1 MKVSDYIVK
10 FFEEKKIDTVFGYL
24 GGMITHLADSI
35 AKNPNVDFIQ
45 VYHEQTASIAVEGY
59 ARENG
64 NIGVAIATSGP
75 GATNMITGIADAYFD
90 SIPALYITGQVNTYE
105 YKYDKPIR
113 QLGFQETD
121 VVSLV
126 KGITK
131 YATMIT
137 DESKIRYELEKAYF
151 IAKEGRQGPVLLDI
165 PMNIQRA
172 EINPDILEGF
182 IPNEKKEK
190 IYDLEEINQLLKK
203 AKRPMLLVGGGC
215 INSNSQTEINSF
227 VEKSGIPVVSSLMGK
242 GSVDETKDEYMG
254 MLGSYGNRCANIAVA
269 NADLLIALV
278 TRLDTRQT
286 GAMVNEFLRNG
297 KIIHIDIDEAELQN
311 HRIEN
316 KINISMD
323 AKQFI
328 GKLQK
333 ETLNILEW
341 KTYLKDLK
349 KNYNQEK
356 EIEKNIKNKAP
367 YKLIETLNK
376 YSKEGEVFTGDIG
389 QNQMWT
395 AQSLILKKN
404 QKFFTSGGLAPMG
417 YSLPCSIGVAFA
429 KKNDEAIYSINGDG
443 GFHMAIQS
451 LLLISQYN
459 LPIKVIIMN
468 NSALGMITQF
478 QELYFE
484 NRLTGTVKDGGYI
497 IPNLKE
503 IASAY
508 GVKYYKITEAEL
520 SDESLMENIFSQ
532 RNCLIDY
539 QIEGES
545 RVYPKLEF
553 NSPLENTSP
562 KLPEDELKKLMIKC

>member
-10 FFEEKKIDTVFGYL
+10 FFEEKKIDTIFGYL

-35 AKNPNVDFIQ
+35 AKNDKIDFIQ
-45 VYHEQTASIAVEGY
+45 VYHEQTASIAIEGY

-126 KGITK
+126 KEITK
-131 YATMIT
+131 YSTMIT
-137 DESKIRYELEKAYF
+137 DEKMIKYELEKAYF
-151 IAKEGRQGPVLLDI
+151 LAKDGRQGPVLLDI

-172 EINPDILEGF
+172 EINPESLIGF
-182 IPNEKKEK
+182 VPEK
-190 IYDLEEINQLLKK
+190 ITKVELDTTEVNQLLKN
-203 AKRPMLLVGGGC
+203 AKRPILLLGGGC
-215 INSNSQTEINSF
+215 INSNAQNLIN
-227 VEKSGIPVVSSLMGK
+227 EYQKITGIPAVSSLMGK
-242 GSVDETKDEYMG
+242 GSIDETRDDYLG
-254 MLGSYGNRCANIAVA
+254 MVGSYGNRCANIAVA
-269 NADLLIALV
+269 NADLLIVLGS
-278 TRLDTRQT
+278 RLDTRQT
-286 GAMVNEFLRNG
+286 GAMIETFLKNG
-297 KIIHIDIDEAELQN
+297 KIVHIDIDNNELEE

-316 KINISMD
+316 KINICAD
-323 AKQFI
+323 VKDFI
-328 GKLQK
+328 QSLEKVELD
-333 ETLNILEW
+333 ISEW
-341 KTYLKDLK
+341 KSYLKDLK
-349 KNYNQEK
+349 ENYNQEK
-356 EIEKNIKNKAP
+356 EIERNVANKAP
-367 YKLIETLNK
+367 YKLIQALNK
-376 YSKEGEVFTGDIG
+376 HSKEGEVFTGDIG

-395 AQSLILKKN
+395 AQSLVLKKN

-417 YSLPCSIGVAFA
+417 YSLPCSVGVAFA

-443 GFHMAIQS
+443 GFHMAVQS

-459 LPIKVIIMN
+459 LPIKVVVMN
-468 NSALGMITQF
+468 NNALGMITQF

-497 IPNLKE
+497 LPDMENISK
-503 IASAY
+503 AY
-508 GVKYYKITEAEL
+508 GLKYYKIGEKDLLNEN
-520 SDESLMENIFSQ
+520 LMREIFSQ

-539 QIEGES
+539 TIEGES

-553 NSPLENTSP
+553 NSPLQDTSP
-562 KLPEDELKKLMIKC
+562 KLPKDELEKLMIKC

>member
-10 FFEEKKIDTVFGYL
+10 FFEEKKIETIFGYL

-35 AKNPNVDFIQ
+35 AKNEKIDFIQ
-45 VYHEQTASIAVEGY
+45 VYHEQTASIAIEGY

-90 SIPALYITGQVNTYE
+90 SIPALYITGQVNSYE

-131 YATMIT
+131 YSKMIT
-137 DESKIRYELEKAYF
+137 DEKMIKYELEKAYF
-151 IAKEGRQGPVLLDI
+151 LAKDGRQGPVLLDI

-172 EINPDILEGF
+172 EIDPDTLIDF
-182 IPNEKKEK
+182 IP
-190 IYDLEEINQLLKK
+190 EISKNDKFDFSEVNQILKS
-203 AKRPMLLVGGGC
+203 AKRPMLLLGGGC
-215 INSNSQTEINSF
+215 INSNAQELINEF
-227 VEKSGIPVVSSLMGK
+227 QNLTGIPAVSSLMGK
-242 GSVDETKDEYMG
+242 GAVDETKDEYMG
-254 MLGSYGNRCANIAVA
+254 MVGSYGNRCANIAVA
-269 NADLLIALV
+269 NADLLIALGS
-278 TRLDTRQT
+278 RLDTRQT
-286 GAMVNEFLRNG
+286 GAMVEAFLKHG
-297 KIIHIDIDEAELQN
+297 KIIHIDIDKNELEE
-311 HRIEN
+311 HRIKN
-316 KINISMD
+316 KINVHMDTKEFIQNLEKNRLDIS
-323 AKQFI
+323 
-328 GKLQK
+328 
-333 ETLNILEW
+333 EW
-341 KTYLKDLK
+341 KEYLKNLK
-349 KNYNQEK
+349 QNYNQEK
-356 EIEKNIKNKAP
+356 EIERNISNKSP
-367 YKLIETLNK
+367 YKLIQTLNK

-417 YSLPCSIGVAFA
+417 YSLPCSVGVAFA

-443 GFHMAIQS
+443 GFHMAVQS

-459 LPIKVIIMN
+459 LPIKVVVMN
-468 NSALGMITQF
+468 NNALGMITQF

-497 IPNLKE
+497 LPDMENISK
-503 IASAY
+503 AY
-508 GVKYYKITEAEL
+508 GLKYYKIGEGDLLNEN
-520 SDESLMENIFSQ
+520 LMKEIFSR

-553 NSPLENTSP
+553 NSPLEDTSP
-562 KLPEDELKKLMIKC
+562 KLPKDELEKLMIKC